1 MPGDDKWKQW
11 AALGIAAG
19 ISADQQKTREE
30 LERLRQEVSKQ
41 REEAEETRR
50 RTDEQTRRAEDQAA
64 QEQWHQQI
72 LLDAPELLFR
82 LQRALPSQQSESES
96 LIQDLEGAD
105 EKNAD
110 DLQARLGSIR
120 SFVESVRSIE
130 SRFLTDWDHKREL
143 EKLANATRQMVFTIN
158 EHSDRLARLLAER
171 EALNRCSVVVPFLP
185 SDVSEF
191 RADAARYADI
201 EKDLGPTPWECGG
214 WDSEKGEMAMII
226 GIVVGV
232 LTVVVAFVRGI
243 DDSIQPLFPSIDPS
257 LRSVVIPM
265 LICGIPCA
273 VAAAICAPNWL
284 AWLRWRMRLSE
295 RTRLETKWGS
305 SRPIQDH
312 RKLLS
317 LIDNAVRWDG
327 DVWAVKEEFV
337 QRVQRDVKRRLL

>member
-1 MPGDDKWKQW
+1 MPKDDKLSQLV
-11 AALGIAAG
+11 ALGLAAG
-19 ISADQQKTREE
+19 ISGSQQKTREE
-30 LERLRQEVSKQ
+30 LEHLKRALSRQS
-41 REEAEETRR
+41 EEAEEDRR
-50 RTDEQTRRAEDQAA
+50 RAEEQARRAEDQAA
-64 QEQWHQQI
+64 QEQWHRQT

-82 LQRALPSQQSESES
+82 LQRALPYQQSESES
-96 LIQDLEGAD
+96 LIRDLEGAD

-110 DLQARLGSIR
+110 DLQARLGDLR

-130 SRFLTDWDHKREL
+130 SRFLTDWTHKTEL
-143 EKLANATRQMVFTIN
+143 EKLAKATRRMVFTID
-158 EHSDRLARLLAER
+158 EHLDRLARLLAER

-191 RADAARYADI
+191 RADSARYADI
-201 EKDLGPTPWECGG
+201 EKDLGPTPRECGG
-214 WDSEKGEMAMII
+214 WDSEKDEMAMII

-232 LTVVVAFVRGI
+232 LTMVVAFVRGI
-243 DDSIQPLFPSIDPS
+243 DDSIQPLFPSMDPS
-257 LRSVVIPM
+257 SRSVVNQM
-265 LICGIPCA
+265 LVFGIPVA

-337 QRVQRDVKRRLL
+337 QRVQRDIKRRLL